1 MPNWPTETK
10 YISHSTARIDAPAKL
25 TGSARYAS
33 DIQEKGWLYGMI
45 LRSKWPAAKITAVN
59 VDAARA
65 IPGIKAVVRVREGE
79 FNVRYYGDEIAAV
92 AGISKQAC

>member
-1 MPNWPTETK
+1 MSSWPAETK

-45 LRSKWPAAKITAVN
+45 LRSKWPAAKVTSVN
-59 VDAARA
+59 LDKARA
-65 IPGIKAVVRVREGE
+65 IPGIKAAVLAREGE
-79 FNVRYYGDEIAAV
+79 FNVRIEFCD
-92 AGISKQAC
+92 